1 METARFLRLRA
12 LFDKAMLL
20 PESEQDAFLE
30 RECGADSELLADA
43 RELRSAHLAAGSTV
57 TASTVT
63 SPPGGN
69 GEGGRVIGP
78 YRLRGQLGEGGMGT
92 VFLALRDDGAFRKS
106 VALKILRSDQ
116 ATPDLVG
123 RFQQERQVLA
133 NLDHGNIA
141 RILDGGQ
148 TPDGLPYY
156 VMEYVEGLPL
166 DKFCDQRKLDLEGR
180 VRIFVQICDAVH
192 YLHEH
197 LVVHR
202 DLKPNNI
209 LVTAEG
215 TVKLLDFGIAKQQ
228 SPAADA
234 GLTAVQGRMMTPGYA
249 SPEQFSGAPV
259 TKASDIYTLGVIL
272 YLLLTGSLPHP
283 QPGDKLTTEP
293 SAPSAKIRE
302 DLQRTPETTSQ
313 LRSRITGDLDQVV
326 LMCLR
331 RDPLNRYPS
340 AAELATDLRNFL
352 DNRPVAA
359 RKGPAVER
367 ITRFVKRNRIA
378 VATAAVIALL
388 GAFGAWQ
395 AIEAK
400 MQTERAIDREAQIT
414 RLLDALDKRDAATLP
429 VSARVE
435 DVKKLREAINQ
446 DLGADGAVLTPQRQ
460 ALLDRGMNYLEK
472 VKPFAAQD
480 PALAGEL
487 AGAFQAAGKIYRNS
501 SPQMAHAAFTNAASI
516 LTSAGANPEGT
527 PSPARSSAGVETA
540 KTTHPE
546 VATVRSPVANGSA
559 AAPPPEPVAT
569 TAPVPGDLRNL
580 MDTVQAQEAAAQSVY
595 ESLTASS
602 KRLGQIV
609 HPDITANY
617 NRMEAAIHS
626 ALRDADS
633 GNFDGAK
640 EQLDIAQAFATRVMK
655 AGGR

>member
-1 METARFLRLRA
+1 METSRFLLLRD
-12 LFDKAMLL
+12 LFDRAVLL
-20 PESEQDAFLE
+20 PKSEQDAFLR
-30 RECGADSELLADA
+30 RECGDDAELLAEA
-43 RELRSAHLAAGSTV
+43 RGLCAAHLAAASTA

-63 SPPGGN
+63 SLPDEQGGAN
-69 GEGGRVIGP
+69 RVIGP

-106 VALKILRSDQ
+106 VALKILRRDQ

-133 NLDHGNIA
+133 NLDHANIA

-148 TPDGLPYY
+148 TSDGLPYY

-197 LVVHR
+197 LVIHR
-202 DLKPNNI
+202 DLKPSNI

-215 TVKLLDFGIAKQQ
+215 VVKLLDFGIAKQQ
-228 SPAADA
+228 IPAADA

-283 QPGDKLTTEP
+283 EPGDKLTTEP

-313 LRSRITGDLDQVV
+313 LRSRIVGDLDHVV

-331 RDPLNRYPS
+331 RDPRNRYSS
-340 AAELATDLRNFL
+340 AGDLATDLRNFL
-352 DNRPVAA
+352 DSRPVAA
-359 RKGPAVER
+359 RKGPAAER
-367 ITRFVKRNRIA
+367 ITRFVKRNRLA
-378 VATAAVIALL
+378 VAACAVMAVL
-388 GAFGAWQ
+388 GLFGAWQ
-395 AIEAK
+395 ALEAQI
-400 MQTERAIDREAQIT
+400 QTRRAMDREAQIA
-414 RLLDALDKRDAATLP
+414 RLLDALDKKDAASLP
-429 VSARVE
+429 FSARE
-435 DVKKLREAINQ
+435 DVKQLREAIHQ
-446 DLGADGAVLTPQRQ
+446 DLGSDETALTPKRQ
-460 ALLDRGMNYLEK
+460 ALLDRGMKYLEK
-472 VKPFAAQD
+472 VTPLAAQD

-487 AGAFQAAGKIYRNS
+487 AVAYREAGTIYRNT
-501 SPQMAHAAFTNAASI
+501 SPTMAHTAFTNAASV
-516 LTSAGANPEGT
+516 LTTAVDPRGNSPTAG
-527 PSPARSSAGVETA
+527 SSAVVDAQKNARADAITRQPPVEINN
-540 KTTHPE
+540 
-546 VATVRSPVANGSA
+546 PV
-559 AAPPPEPVAT
+559 PPPPPQPVAT
-569 TAPVPGDLRNL
+569 IAPVPGDLRDL
-580 MDTVQAQEAAAQSVY
+580 MDTVQAKEAAAQSVY
-595 ESLTASS
+595 ESLNASS
-602 KRLGQIV
+602 RRLGQIV

-617 NRMEAAIHS
+617 TRMEAAIRS
-626 ALRDADS
+626 AHLDADS

-640 EQLDIAQAFATRVMK
+640 EQLDIAQAFAARVMK

>member
-1 METARFLRLRA
+1 METSRFLLLRD
-12 LFDKAMLL
+12 LFDRAILL
-20 PESEQDAFLE
+20 PESEQDAFLK
-30 RECGADSELLADA
+30 RVCGDDAVLLAEV
-43 RELRSAHLAAGSTV
+43 RGLRSAHLAVASTA

-63 SPPGGN
+63 SLPDEQGGAN
-69 GEGGRVIGP
+69 RVIGP

-106 VALKILRSDQ
+106 VALKILRRDQ

-133 NLDHGNIA
+133 NLDHANIA

-197 LVVHR
+197 LVIHR

-215 TVKLLDFGIAKQQ
+215 IVKLLDFGIAKQQ
-228 SPAADA
+228 IPAADA

-283 QPGDKLTTEP
+283 EPGDKLTTEP

-313 LRSRITGDLDQVV
+313 LRRRIVGDLDHVV

-331 RDPLNRYPS
+331 RDPHNRYSS
-340 AAELATDLRNFL
+340 AGDLATDLRSFL
-352 DNRPVAA
+352 DSRPVVA
-359 RKGPAVER
+359 RKGPAAER
-367 ITRFVKRNRIA
+367 ITRFVKRNIIA
-378 VATAAVIALL
+378 VAACALMAVL
-388 GAFGAWQ
+388 GVFGAWQ
-395 AIEAK
+395 ALEA
-400 MQTERAIDREAQIT
+400 QTQTRRAMDREAQIA
-414 RLLDALDKRDAATLP
+414 RLLDALDKKDAASLP
-429 VSARVE
+429 FSARD
-435 DVKKLREAINQ
+435 DVRQLREAIHQN
-446 DLGADGAVLTPQRQ
+446 LGSDGTALTPQRQ
-460 ALLDRGMNYLEK
+460 ALLDRGMKYLEK
-472 VKPFAAQD
+472 VMPLAAQD

-487 AGAFQAAGKIYRNS
+487 AGAYREAGTIYRNS
-501 SPQMAHAAFTNAASI
+501 SPRMAHTAFTNAASV
-516 LTSAGANPEGT
+516 LTAAVDPRSNAPLVGKTEAEKNTRAEVI
-527 PSPARSSAGVETA
+527 AR
-540 KTTHPE
+540 
-546 VATVRSPVANGSA
+546 
-559 AAPPPEPVAT
+559 PPPVDINNPVPPPPPQPVVT
-569 TAPVPGDLRNL
+569 VAPIPGDLRDL
-580 MDTVQAQEAAAQSVY
+580 MDTIQAKEAAAQSIY

-602 KRLGQIV
+602 RRQGQIV

-617 NRMEAAIHS
+617 NRMQAAISS
-626 ALRDADS
+626 AT
-633 GNFDGAK
+633 
-640 EQLDIAQAFATRVMK
+640 TR
-655 AGGR
+655 RRFR